1 MAIPQLVY
9 VDETG
14 YHYADYPTVLAYYQE
29 SYRAIYGADVY
40 LEPDSQDGQWVAI
53 QAQAAYDTMALGA
66 AIYNSFSPST
76 ALGDALSRNVKING
90 IARNAPTFSNVD
102 VVIVGQVGTEI
113 TDGAGEGIDGVKWLL
128 PGSVIIP
135 ISGEITV
142 NATCATLGAIQAG
155 AGTIVKISTP
165 TRGWQ
170 TINNP
175 LAAVAGNPV
184 ETNAELRARQRVST
198 ALPSLSVLDGL
209 TGAIADLDDVTR
221 YRSYENDTDAP
232 DADGLPE
239 HSIAIVVEGGDVQEI
254 GDTIARKKTPGTAT
268 YGTTSVDTYDKYDL
282 LNVINFFRPTNA
294 TITTKITLKAL
305 QGYTTGYEDLIAQAV
320 TDFYNGLLIGDD
332 VIHSRVYTPANLPGT
347 QAGTTYD
354 ITKIELGKNAGV
366 QAEANVIIAFN
377 EVALGDMPDVT
388 FVYI

>member
-1 MAIPQLVY
+1 
-9 VDETG
+9 
-14 YHYADYPTVLAYYQE
+14 
-29 SYRAIYGADVY
+29 
-40 LEPDSQDGQWVAI
+40 
-53 QAQAAYDTMALGA
+53 
-66 AIYNSFSPST
+66 
-76 ALGDALSRNVKING
+76 
-90 IARNAPTFSNVD
+90 VD

-209 TGAIADLDDVTR
+209 TGAIADLEDVTR